1 MSKRGFVFILINDC
15 MDDVAVIGFSSESPR
30 LIAKEISS
38 HTGVPVDYRV
48 LFSKKT
54 RAPEMIFNKVVT
66 EATRKSGTKLLKS
79 NKNMKMIVSD
89 ISRCEEIA
97 KRVLKSDSF
106 KLSTANRL
114 MGAAIVLMV
123 SFVLAWVSNP

>member
-15 MDDVAVIGFSSESPR
+15 MDDIAVIGFSSDSPR
-30 LIAKEISS
+30 LIAKEISR

-54 RAPEMIFNKVVT
+54 RAPEMSFNKVVT
-66 EATRKSGTKLLKS
+66 EATRKSGAKLLKS

-89 ISRCEEIA
+89 IGRCEEIA
-97 KRVLKSDSF
+97 KRVLKSESF
-106 KLSTANRL
+106 RLGTANRL
-114 MGAAIVLMV
+114 MGAAIILMI
-123 SFVLAWVSNP
+123 SFVLAWVANP